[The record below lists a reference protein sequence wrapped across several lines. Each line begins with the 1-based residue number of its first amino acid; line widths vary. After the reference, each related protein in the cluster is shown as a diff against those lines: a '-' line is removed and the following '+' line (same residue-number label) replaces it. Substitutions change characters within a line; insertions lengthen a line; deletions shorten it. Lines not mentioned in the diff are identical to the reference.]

1 MPTKIG
7 HFEILSELAKSPAGA
22 VYKANDPQSGQ
33 TVALKAIQLSA
44 FGESAAE
51 LEKTLLEEVERS
63 KALSSSNITP
73 IYGAGEMEGLFCAA
87 MEYVQG
93 NSIATML
100 ARKEGFSIWDL
111 LDIGRQVC
119 GGLDHAHA
127 NQVFHFN
134 LEPAKIMCGWDGTV
148 KILSFG
154 VSSVGKFA
162 HLMPAGVPAFLAYM
176 SPEQI
181 LGEPVD
187 ARSNLFTLGA
197 IFYEMVTE
205 RKAFEGEDGETLRQ
219 SIVEGAPLP
228 PMEVNPKVHPQLS
241 ELIMKALAK
250 DPGHRYQRG
259 RELLDDLEK
268 CKESKPK
275 AEQKPVVASKGPA
288 IAAQAKAAAQ
298 SKFIAGSSAK
308 PGAISERMKAQNA
321 QPAKSAGAAKANAAA
336 AGVGRSA
343 SASVTR
349 RVEAS
354 SQSASSAANPTVDAS
369 ETQSASM
376 SSAVTEEPEVE
387 RFTAETHPKIAIDP
401 MMSESGPS
409 GSGGTSFSEIDELPP
424 LKEVYVAAQ
433 EMPSPE
439 AQETASRITTV
450 REPEKPKVQPREVAK
465 KAIKEIQGVPP
476 RLMLY
481 SVAGA
486 VVLILLI
493 VIGFMVHVNHLN
505 SSDEEEAASRANT
518 TTETPAEPAPAAAQR
533 QAMPAPSPAPAIP
546 EASAPASTETAAEAE
561 SAKSNARNGRRKA
574 ARVAAAVVV
583 PGQMFVDSTPQGA
596 QVQIDGASDS
606 RWVTPFTV
614 PGLQPGQHAVRV
626 SKAGYS
632 TDARTVDISAGNR
645 STIVIHLT
653 QLMAMFSVKSDPPGA
668 SIYVDGRD
676 TGKLTPA
683 QVSVE
688 KGQHI
693 LLARK
698 MGYVD
703 ETTTAQFVAGQTVTW
718 SPTLRALGNVDN
730 LRTVGKVKKLFGGER
745 GQGQVTI
752 SIHTQPKGAQIAINQ
767 RMLDKGSPVEVM
779 VDPGNYVI
787 DISLTGYAPIH
798 KVITADKGKV
808 AIDET
813 LQPQ

>member
-7 HFEILSELAKSPAGA
+7 HFEILSELAKSPTGA

-51 LEKTLLEEVERS
+51 VEKTLLDEVERT
-63 KALSSSNITP
+63 KVLSSSNITP
-73 IYGAGEMEGLFCAA
+73 IFGAGEMEGQFCAA

-119 GGLDHAHA
+119 GGLDHAHS

-154 VSSVGKFA
+154 VSTVGKFA

-176 SPEQI
+176 SPEQV
-181 LGEPVD
+181 LGEAID

-205 RKAFEGEDGETLRQ
+205 RKAFEGQDGETLRQ

-228 PMEVNPKVHPQLS
+228 PIEVNPKVHPQLS

-250 DPGHRYQRG
+250 DPAHRYQRG

-275 AEQKPVVASKGPA
+275 TEPKPAAGPKGPA
-288 IAAQAKAAAQ
+288 IPTQAKAAAQ
-298 SKFIAGSSAK
+298 SKFIAGKSAQ
-308 PGAISERMKAQNA
+308 PGAITARMKAQSA
-321 QPAKSAGAAKANAAA
+321 QAANPPDATNTSAAA
-336 AGVGRSA
+336 AAVGRGAASPAVRQADVSNQSA
-343 SASVTR
+343 GSGVKPTMDASGKPWP
-349 RVEAS
+349 
-354 SQSASSAANPTVDAS
+354 SASSVVAA
-369 ETQSASM
+369 
-376 SSAVTEEPEVE
+376 EPEVE
-387 RFTAETHPKIAIDP
+387 RFKAETHPKIAIDP
-401 MMSESGPS
+401 LMAEEAAGGSS
-409 GSGGTSFSEIDELPP
+409 GSSFSEIDELPP

-433 EMPSPE
+433 EMPSPPV
-439 AQETASRITTV
+439 QETASKITTR

-481 SVAGA
+481 SIAAA

-493 VIGFMVHVNHLN
+493 VIGFLIHVNHLN
-505 SSDEEEAASRANT
+505 SADEEEAASRANAKV
-518 TTETPAEPAPAAAQR
+518 ETPAESTPPAPVRKEEPPAPA
-533 QAMPAPSPAPAIP
+533 MPAATAPSSSESATESGPASPAG
-546 EASAPASTETAAEAE
+546 T
-561 SAKSNARNGRRKA
+561 ARNGRRKA
-574 ARVAAAVVV
+574 ARVQAPIIV
-583 PGQMFVDSTPQGA
+583 PGQMFIDSTPPGA
-596 QVQIDGASDS
+596 QVQIDGASDP
-606 RWVTPFTV
+606 RWVTPFTA
-614 PGLQPGQHAVRV
+614 PSLAPGQHSLRV

-632 TDARTVDISAGNR
+632 PDARSVEIASGNR
-645 STIVIHLT
+645 STVMVHLA
-653 QLMAMFSVKSDPPGA
+653 QLMATFSVKSDPPGA
-668 SIYVDGRD
+668 NIYVDGRD

-683 QVSVE
+683 QVNVD
-688 KGQHI
+688 KGQHT
-693 LLARK
+693 LLVRK
-698 MGYVD
+698 LGYVD
-703 ETTTAQFVAGQTVTW
+703 ETTTAQFVAGQTLTW
-718 SPTLRALGNVDN
+718 SPSLRALGNVDN
-730 LRTVGKVKKLFGGER
+730 IRTVGKVKKLFGGER
-745 GQGQVTI
+745 GQGQVVV

-767 RMLDKGSPVEVM
+767 RMLDKTSPVEVM
-779 VDPGNYVI
+779 LDPGNYVI

-813 LQPQ
+813 LQAQ